1 MNVAPGHHLELMAS
15 GGQVRDF
22 PTGEAPSRKRREMLQ
37 CRTLESTGGT
47 ATVEL
52 RGALVHS
59 ERLEDVR
66 EFLEEHY
73 VNDGVVQ
80 IRLRMEGVE
89 QIDLEGAASL
99 ATLKAEALRRGK
111 GLTVEGAAGFV
122 RAKLRTTGL
131 LAYLEEP

>member
-1 MNVAPGHHLELMAS
+1 MAS

-22 PTGEAPSRKRREMLQ
+22 PSGEAPSRKRREMLQ
-37 CRTLESTGGT
+37 CRTLESTSGT

-73 VNDGVVQ
+73 VNDGVVR
-80 IRLRMEGVE
+80 IRLQVEGVE
-89 QIDLEGAASL
+89 QIDLEGVAAL

-111 GLTVEGAAGFV
+111 ALTVEGALGFV

-131 LAYLEEP
+131 LGYLEEP

>member
-1 MNVAPGHHLELMAS
+1 MAS

-37 CRTLESTGGT
+37 CRTLESSGGT

-80 IRLRMEGVE
+80 IRLRVEGVE
-89 QIDLEGAASL
+89 QIDLEGVAAL

-111 GLTVEGAAGFV
+111 ALTVEGAAGFV

-131 LAYLEEP
+131 LGYLEEP

>member
-1 MNVAPGHHLELMAS
+1 
-15 GGQVRDF
+15 
-22 PTGEAPSRKRREMLQ
+22 MLQ

-59 ERLEDVR
+59 ERLDDVR

-73 VNDGVVQ
+73 VNDGVQ
-80 IRLRMEGVE
+80 RIRLRVDAVE
-89 QIDLEGAASL
+89 RIDLEGAAAL

-111 GLTVEGAAGFV
+111 ALTVEGATGFV
-122 RAKLRTTGL
+122 RGKLRTTGL
-131 LAYLEEP
+131 LGYLEEP

>member
-1 MNVAPGHHLELMAS
+1 
-15 GGQVRDF
+15 
-22 PTGEAPSRKRREMLQ
+22 MLQ
-37 CRTLESTGGT
+37 CRTLETTGGT

-52 RGALVHS
+52 RGSMVRS

-73 VNDGVVQ
+73 VNDGVLR
-80 IRLRMEGVE
+80 IRLQVE
-89 QIDLEGAASL
+89 AVERIDLEGAAAL

-111 GLTVEGAAGFV
+111 ALTVEGATGFV

-131 LAYLEEP
+131 LGYLQEP

>member
-1 MNVAPGHHLELMAS
+1 
-15 GGQVRDF
+15 
-22 PTGEAPSRKRREMLQ
+22 MLQ

-52 RGALVHS
+52 RGAMVHS

-80 IRLRMEGVE
+80 IRLRVEGVE
-89 QIDLEGAASL
+89 QIDLEGVAAL

-111 GLTVEGAAGFV
+111 ALTVEGATAFV

-131 LAYLEEP
+131 LGYLEEP

>member
-1 MNVAPGHHLELMAS
+1 MAS

-22 PTGEAPSRKRREMLQ
+22 PIGKAPSRKRREMLQ
-37 CRTLESTGGT
+37 CRTLESSGGT

-80 IRLRMEGVE
+80 IRLRVEGVE
-89 QIDLEGAASL
+89 QIDLEGAAAL

-131 LAYLEEP
+131 LGYLEEP